1 MVKKS
6 FVEEKKAA
14 GAIAHTVGLTKERYF
29 EKLEELGLNRIDSF
43 VFAYDYFSSVPF
55 GRGRSFDTKAI
66 QYCMKIGNERY
77 SRTKK
82 TGDCFFIIRK
92 NDKPMAMECIGEEEY
107 NVVYSLAAYTDGKE
121 RHDFLAFIEG
131 DDGMFYC
138 YGDMYSGHSRR
149 FIA

>member
-43 VFAYDYFSSVPF
+43 VFACDYYSSIPSCK
-55 GRGRSFDTKAI
+55 GRFPYIKAMQHCI
-66 QYCMKIGNERY
+66 DIGNERY
-77 SRTKK
+77 SNTHR
-82 TGDCFFIIRK
+82 TGDCYFIISK
-92 NDKPMAMECIGEEEY
+92 NVRPMAMECVGDGKY
-107 NVVYSLAAYTDGKE
+107 NVVYSLSAYTDGKE

-131 DDGMFYC
+131 DDGMFHC
-138 YGDMYSGHSRR
+138 YGDMYSGRSKR